1 MPASLL
7 PASLLPASLL
17 PASVVPSTLTAVS
30 ATVSAV
36 RSVAHG
42 LGGAVPGALSV
53 IGALLGPRTR
63 GVWRTPGG
71 VQVGLRRLGRP
82 GTVAAAREL
91 EAALRQVPGVGRAEV
106 NGTLGCVYVGC
117 GPKADLDTVTGLVAA
132 ADDAAGQR
140 AGRAD
145 VRREGAQGGDTGRR
159 AAREEDADRTPA
171 EDDGT
176 SPAPAP
182 TPDPDPTPD
191 DGTPRTGPQG
201 ESGQREAGADRA
213 RSSVGYPGDSRAQA
227 GAAVRLG
234 AGLLAVGVASVGDLL
249 RLRGLHPL
257 VMSVVQFAE
266 STPPLREGVARRI
279 GEPATERCFAVAN
292 LVLTTLTFRPLGTM
306 VNAALAAARYT
317 EVRARREA
325 WAGWARRLA
334 VHEGTYRHDA
344 VPAYERPAPL
354 RPGPGD
360 RYANV
365 AAPVSL
371 AAYGLT
377 SVGTLSHDRGLA
389 LLIAGTPR
397 GPHNARESFASS
409 VGRAL
414 SDRGALVLRP
424 EVLRRLDR
432 IDTVVL
438 DARVLAGGDWTVEGV
453 LRLPPPGQGGLDG
466 FPEDARGQGTSAN
479 GGPEGALG
487 ERGPGD
493 RPEGGGPH
501 GIPEARGTGSVQ
513 DGAGLAAGVP
523 ASRGPEGGAVAGRR
537 EGGEPGAEGRES
549 GPRSGVSGDGGP
561 DDDEIHVRIH
571 ELIEADGPPGGRR
584 RPGVAPAPGRRDGWE
599 LRPYGDT
606 APDGSP
612 NHGVVPEDTDAQARR
627 WAEQGARVV
636 LVLREGTPVA
646 VAAMVPQLHPLAHHL
661 VRAAQECGRVRL
673 VGGPPGLHLRFG
685 LEEAVPTGH
694 RRTAALV
701 RSLQAQGHGVAV
713 VSARTRRALVRA
725 DLGIGSISDP
735 RHVPWD
741 ADVAA
746 PPDVVH
752 LLLTA
757 LPEARRIGRLCARLE
772 AVGAVA
778 GSALALLVPRPRA
791 WARARL
797 VADGVTVAGV
807 AAGFWAGWRLHG
819 RPAPAATER
828 TPWHAMAV
836 RQVMSR
842 LATSSRGL
850 DAAEAARR
858 RQFEGRDRHDGAV
871 TLIGRVAEELANP
884 LTPILAVGGGI
895 SAALGSVL
903 DAVLIGGV
911 LGVDALVGGVQQQ
924 QADNAAERLVEATS
938 VRVRVLR
945 PGRAEPVEAAGE
957 HLVRGDVIELRAGDS
972 VPADC
977 RVVRAQGLEMD
988 ESSLTG
994 ESLPVVKSAA
1004 PTAARAVADR
1014 TSMLY
1019 GGTTV
1024 AAGHALGVVV
1034 ATGTATEA
1042 GGAGEAGPDG
1052 APPESGVERRLKA
1065 LGHWFL
1071 PLSVAAG
1078 VVLFAVDVL
1087 RRRPV
1092 GGALGSAVSLCV
1104 AAVPEGLP
1112 FVATVAE
1119 LAAAR
1124 RLSTRDTLVRSAS
1137 TIEALGRTDV
1147 LCFDKTGTLTEG
1159 RISLQQV
1166 SDGLER
1172 GAPDRLTPA
1181 LRRVVATAALAGPPG
1196 TAADLTHPTDRAI
1209 ATGAE
1214 LLGAAPARAAGLG
1227 TDTWERLAELP
1238 FEPGRGYHA
1247 VLGRSDSET
1256 RIVVKGA
1263 PEVVLARCDR
1273 VRRADAAEPF
1283 DERLRAE
1290 AEAEVDRLARR
1301 GLRVLA
1307 VAERVLPE
1315 GAPQDDTGL
1324 DDGVDGLCLLGLLG
1338 LADPVRATAAESV
1351 DRLSRAGVRIVM
1363 VTGDHPS
1370 TAAAIARELR
1380 PEEEPRLMTGAEL
1393 DALDDAELAR
1403 TLPDIT
1409 VFARTTPA
1417 HKVRIVTALRAAGRI
1432 VAVTGDGANDAPA
1445 IRIADVGIALGS
1457 RATPAARA
1465 AADVVVTD
1473 DRIETIV
1480 DAFVEG
1486 RAMWASVRKALGIL
1500 LGGNLGEIAF
1510 TLATT
1515 LLTGRSALNARQL
1528 LLVNLLTDMLP
1539 AMAIA
1544 ARPPA
1549 AHRDQLLAEGPEAS
1563 LGKALTRHIRLR
1575 ATVTAVAAALAWIA
1589 ARATGTRAHAD
1600 TVSLVALVTSQLFQ
1614 TLQDAGRDPVVAA
1627 AVVGS
1632 LGVLGVVVTVPGL
1645 SHFFGSR
1652 PLGPVGWTIA
1662 LATAAGSVLVPAAAG
1677 GAVDALGKVH
1687 PQYTRVPPA
1696 G

>member
-1 MPASLL
+1 MWTQLSSVLAGSVL
-7 PASLLPASLL
+7 PATLSAVAS
-17 PASVVPSTLTAVS
+17 TA
-30 ATVSAV
+30 SAV
-36 RSVAHG
+36 RTVAG
-42 LGGAVPGALSV
+42 SLSAVPAVLPV
-53 IGALLGPRTR
+53 IGPLVRP
-63 GVWRTPGG
+63 RTPGLWPTSGG
-71 VQVGLRRLGRP
+71 VQIELRRLGRP
-82 GTVAAAREL
+82 GTVAEARAL
-91 EAALRQVPGVGRAEV
+91 EAALRRVPGVSRAEV

-117 GPKADLDTVTGLVAA
+117 GPETDLVSVAGMVAA
-132 ADDAAGQR
+132 ADAGAVEAQAAEH
-140 AGRAD
+140 D
-145 VRREGAQGGDTGRR
+145 E
-159 AAREEDADRTPA
+159 AAPQ
-171 EDDGT
+171 
-176 SPAPAP
+176 
-182 TPDPDPTPD
+182 
-191 DGTPRTGPQG
+191 GTPRVAVKRRG
-201 ESGQREAGADRA
+201 GADRGRPA
-213 RSSVGYPGDSRAQA
+213 VGYPGAQGA
-227 GAAVRLG
+227 QVGAAVRLG
-234 AGLLAVGVASVGDLL
+234 AGVLGVGVAAVGDAL

-257 VMSVVQFAE
+257 VLSVIQFVE
-266 STPPLREGVARRI
+266 STPPLREGLARKI
-279 GEPATERCFAVAN
+279 GETATERG
-292 LVLTTLTFRPLGTM
+292 LTTANMLATAFTFRPLGAT
-306 VNAALAAARYT
+306 VAAVLATARYA
-317 EVRARREA
+317 EVRARRSAWEQ
-325 WAGWARRLA
+325 WAGRLA

-344 VPAYERPAPL
+344 VPAHERPAPL
-354 RPGPGD
+354 PPGPGD

-365 AAPVSL
+365 AAPLSL

-377 SVGTLSHDRGLA
+377 TLGTFSHDRGLA
-389 LLIAGTPR
+389 LLISGTPR
-397 GPHNARESFASS
+397 GPQSGREAFASAM
-409 VGRAL
+409 GRAA

-438 DARVLAGGDWTVEGV
+438 DARVLAGHDWTLDGV
-453 LRLPPPGQGGLDG
+453 LRLPPPG
-466 FPEDARGQGTSAN
+466 A
-479 GGPEGALG
+479 
-487 ERGPGD
+487 GPGVL
-493 RPEGGGPH
+493 PE
-501 GIPEARGTGSVQ
+501 E
-513 DGAGLAAGVP
+513 P
-523 ASRGPEGGAVAGRR
+523 ADGGAD
-537 EGGEPGAEGRES
+537 E
-549 GPRSGVSGDGGP
+549 
-561 DDDEIHVRIH
+561 DEIHVRIH
-571 ELIEADGPPGGRR
+571 ELIEAEGAAGRR
-584 RPGVAPAPGRRDGWE
+584 RRQGTGTAEPQVRDGWE
-599 LRPYGDT
+599 LRPFDGGVLP
-606 APDGSP
+606 PD
-612 NHGVVPEDTDAQARR
+612 AAARAR
-627 WAEQGARVV
+627 QWGERGARVV
-636 LVLREGTPVA
+636 LVLRQGTPVA
-646 VAAMVPQLHPLAHHL
+646 VAALVPQLHPLAHHL
-661 VRAAQECGRVRL
+661 VSAARECGRVRL

-701 RSLQAQGHGVAV
+701 RSLQAEGRGVAV

-725 DLGIGSISDP
+725 DLGLGSISDP

-746 PPDVVH
+746 PPDVIH

-757 LPEARRIGRLCARLE
+757 LPEARRISRLCARLD
-772 AVGAVA
+772 GAGTVA

-791 WARARL
+791 WERARL
-797 VADGVTVAGV
+797 VTDGVTAAGV

-819 RPAPAATER
+819 RPAPAATGH

-836 RQVMSR
+836 RQVMAR
-842 LATSSRGL
+842 LGTSSRGL
-850 DAAEAARR
+850 DETEAARR
-858 RQFEGRDRHDGAV
+858 RQFEGDDHHDGAV

-911 LGVDALVGGVQQQ
+911 LGVDALVGGVQRQ
-924 QADNAAERLVEATS
+924 QADDAAERLVEATS

-945 PGRAEPVEAAGE
+945 PGREEAVETAGE
-957 HLVRGDVIELRAGDS
+957 HLVRGDVVELRAGDS

-977 RVVRAQGLEMD
+977 RVVRAHGLEVD

-994 ESLPVVKSAA
+994 ESLPVTKSAA
-1004 PTAARAVADR
+1004 PTSARTVADR

-1019 GGTTV
+1019 EGTTV
-1024 AAGHALGVVV
+1024 AAGHAIAVVV

-1042 GGAGEAGPDG
+1042 GSASEAGPEG
-1052 APPESGVERRLKA
+1052 GPPESGVERRLKA
-1065 LGHWFL
+1065 LGRWFL
-1071 PLSVAAG
+1071 PLSVGAG
-1078 VVLFAVDVL
+1078 VVLFAVDMV
-1087 RRRPV
+1087 RGRPL
-1092 GGALGSAVSLCV
+1092 GAALGSAVSLCV

-1124 RLSTRDTLVRSAS
+1124 RLSTRDTLVRGAS

-1166 SDGLER
+1166 SDGRER

-1209 ATGAE
+1209 AAGAE

-1238 FEPGRGYHA
+1238 FEPGRGFHA
-1247 VLGRSDSET
+1247 VRGRSDGEA

-1273 VRRADAAEPF
+1273 MRRGENAEPF
-1283 DERLRAE
+1283 DEGLRART
-1290 AEAEVDRLARR
+1290 EAEVDRLARR

-1307 VAERVLPE
+1307 VAERVLPG
-1315 GAPQDDTGL
+1315 GASPEDTEL
-1324 DDGVDGLCLLGLLG
+1324 DDEEVDGLCLLGLLG

-1363 VTGDHPS
+1363 LTGDHPS

-1380 PEEEPRLMTGAEL
+1380 PDEEPRLMTGAEL

-1403 TLPDIT
+1403 TLPEIT

-1417 HKVRIVTALRAAGRI
+1417 HKVRIVAALRSAGRI

-1465 AADVVVTD
+1465 AADMVVTD
-1473 DRIETIV
+1473 DRLETIV

-1515 LLTGRSALNARQL
+1515 LLTGRSALGARQL

-1549 AHRDQLLAEGPEAS
+1549 ADRDQLLAEGPEAS
-1563 LGKALTRHIRLR
+1563 LGRALTRHIRLR
-1575 ATVTAVAAALAWIA
+1575 ATVTTLAAGTAWIA
-1589 ARATGTRAHAD
+1589 ARMTGTRAHAD
-1600 TVSLVALVTSQLFQ
+1600 TVALVALVTSQLFQ
-1614 TLQDAGRDPVVAA
+1614 TLQDAGRDPVVAV

-1632 LGVLGVVVTVPGL
+1632 LAVLGTVVTVPGL

-1662 LATAAGSVLVPAAAG
+1662 LATAAGSVLVPAAAT
-1677 GAVDALGKVH
+1677 GAVDTLGKVH
-1687 PQYTRVPPA
+1687 PQDTRMQPA

>member
-1 MPASLL
+1 MQI
-7 PASLLPASLL
+7 
-17 PASVVPSTLTAVS
+17 AV
-30 ATVSAV
+30 
-36 RSVAHG
+36 
-42 LGGAVPGALSV
+42 
-53 IGALLGPRTR
+53 
-63 GVWRTPGG
+63 
-71 VQVGLRRLGRP
+71 RRLGRP
-82 GTVAAAREL
+82 GTAAAARGL
-91 EAALRQVPGVGRAEV
+91 EATLRRMPGVSRAEV

-117 GPKADLDTVTGLVAA
+117 GPKTDLAAVSDLVAA
-132 ADDAAGQR
+132 ADAAAGEAPR
-140 AGRAD
+140 AGGTDR
-145 VRREGAQGGDTGRR
+145 GRR
-159 AAREEDADRTPA
+159 
-171 EDDGT
+171 
-176 SPAPAP
+176 
-182 TPDPDPTPD
+182 
-191 DGTPRTGPQG
+191 
-201 ESGQREAGADRA
+201 
-213 RSSVGYPGDSRAQA
+213 SVGYPGSAEARV

-234 AGLLAVGVASVGDLL
+234 AGLVAVGVASVGDAL
-249 RLRGLHPL
+249 RLSALHPA
-257 VMSVVQFAE
+257 VMSVIHFVE
-266 STPPLREGVARRI
+266 SAPPLRDGIARRI
-279 GEPATERCFAVAN
+279 GETATENGFTAAN
-292 LVLTTLTFRPLGTM
+292 LLASALAFRPLSAT
-306 VNAALAAARYT
+306 VTTVLAAARYA
-317 EVRARREA
+317 EVQARRGA
-325 WAGWARRLA
+325 WADWARRLGMQ
-334 VHEGTYRHDA
+334 EGTYRHDA
-344 VPAYERPAPL
+344 VPGYERPAPL
-354 RPGPGD
+354 PPGPGD

-365 AAPVSL
+365 AAPVAL

-377 SVGTLSHDRGLA
+377 SVGTFSQDRALS

-397 GPHNARESFASS
+397 GPRFGREAFACA

-438 DARVLAGGDWTVEGV
+438 DARVLVDHDWTIEGV
-453 LRLPPPGQGGLDG
+453 LRLPPPGTPG
-466 FPEDARGQGTSAN
+466 S
-479 GGPEGALG
+479 GPENA
-487 ERGPGD
+487 GPGAIPETGGHEGGAKPG
-493 RPEGGGPH
+493 RSEGGGPD
-501 GIPEARGTGSVQ
+501 T
-513 DGAGLAAGVP
+513 AGPGREP
-523 ASRGPEGGAVAGRR
+523 RGPQ
-537 EGGEPGAEGRES
+537 
-549 GPRSGVSGDGGP
+549 GGP
-561 DDDEIHVRIH
+561 ADDGPDEDELHVRIH
-571 ELIEADGPPGGRR
+571 ELIEPGGPAGR
-584 RPGVAPAPGRRDGWE
+584 RPRHGAGFLAPKRRGGWE
-599 LRPYGDT
+599 LRPFSGTETGSDG
-606 APDGSP
+606 AP
-612 NHGVVPEDTDAQARR
+612 VPAEAAARAR
-627 WAEQGARVV
+627 QWAEEGAQVV
-636 LVLREGTPVA
+636 LVRREGTAVA
-646 VAAMVPQLHPLAHHL
+646 VAALVPQLHPLAHHL
-661 VRAAQECGRVRL
+661 VRAARECGEVRL
-673 VGGPPGLHLRFG
+673 VGGPPGLHRRFG

-701 RSLQAQGHGVAV
+701 RSLQVEGHGVVV

-725 DLGIGSISDP
+725 DLGIGSITLP

-741 ADVAA
+741 ADAAA

-757 LPEARRIGRLCARLE
+757 LPEARRIGRLCVRLE
-772 AVGAVA
+772 GAGAVA

-797 VADGVTVAGV
+797 VADGVSIASV
-807 AAGFWAGWRLHG
+807 AAGLWAGWRLRG
-819 RPAPAATER
+819 RPAPAAAGR

-842 LATSSRGL
+842 AGTSSRGL
-850 DAAEAARR
+850 DETEAARR
-858 RQFEGRDRHDGAV
+858 RQFEGRDRHEGAG
-871 TLIGRVAEELANP
+871 TLIGRVVEELANP
-884 LTPILAVGGGI
+884 LTPVLAIGGGV

-903 DAVLIGGV
+903 DALLIGGV
-911 LGVDALVGGVQQQ
+911 LGVDALVGGVQRQ
-924 QADNAAERLVEATS
+924 QADNAAQRLVEATS
-938 VRVRVLR
+938 VRVRVRR
-945 PGRAEPVEAAGE
+945 PDRAEAVETAGE

-977 RVVRAQGLEMD
+977 RVVRAQGLEVD

-1019 GGTTV
+1019 EGTTV

-1042 GGAGEAGPDG
+1042 GSAADVGAEG

-1065 LGHWFL
+1065 LGRWFL

-1078 VVLFAVDVL
+1078 VALFAIDLL
-1087 RRRPV
+1087 RRRPL
-1092 GGALGSAVSLCV
+1092 GAALGSAVSLCV

-1124 RLSTRDTLVRSAS
+1124 RLSARDTLVRSAS

-1166 SDGLER
+1166 SDGLRR
-1172 GAPDRLTPA
+1172 GGPDRLTPA
-1181 LRRVVATAALAGPPG
+1181 LRRIVATAALAGPPG
-1196 TAADLTHPTDRAI
+1196 AAATLAHPTDRAI
-1209 ATGAE
+1209 AGGAE
-1214 LLGAAPARAAGLG
+1214 SLGAPPARAAGLG
-1227 TDTWERLAELP
+1227 TDVWERLAELP

-1247 VLGRSDSET
+1247 VLGRSGSEA

-1263 PEVVLARCDR
+1263 PEIVLSRCDR
-1273 VRRADAAEPF
+1273 VRRDDTTEPF

-1290 AEAEVDRLARR
+1290 TEAEIDRLARR

-1307 VAERVLPE
+1307 VAERVLPA
-1315 GAPQDDTGL
+1315 GARQDDTAPAGPGDL
-1324 DDGVDGLCLLGLLG
+1324 GDEVVGGLCLLGLLG
-1338 LADPVRATAAESV
+1338 LADPVRPTAAQSV

-1363 VTGDHPS
+1363 LTGDHPS

-1380 PEEEPRLMTGAEL
+1380 PSQEPRLMTGAEL
-1393 DALDDAELAR
+1393 DALDDAALAG

-1409 VFARTTPA
+1409 VFARVTPA
-1417 HKVRIVTALRAAGRI
+1417 HKVRIVTALRSAGRT

-1486 RAMWASVRKALGIL
+1486 RAMWGSVRRALGIL
-1500 LGGNLGEIAF
+1500 LGGNLGEIIF
-1510 TLATT
+1510 TLAST

-1549 AHRDQLLAEGPEAS
+1549 DHPDRLLAEGPEAS

-1575 ATVTAVAAALAWIA
+1575 AAVTTVAATAAWIV
-1589 ARATGTRAHAD
+1589 ARATGTRGRAD
-1600 TVSLVALVTSQLFQ
+1600 TVALVALVTSQLFQ

-1627 AVVGS
+1627 AAVGS
-1632 LGVLGVVVTVPGL
+1632 LVVLGMVVSVPGL

-1652 PLGPVGWTIA
+1652 PLGPAAWTIA
-1662 LATAAGSVLVPAAAG
+1662 LASAAGSLLVPLVARVAA
-1677 GAVDALGKVH
+1677 DALGKVH
-1687 PQYTRVPPA
+1687 PQNTRVQPA

>member
-1 MPASLL
+1 MIRPQLSSVFPRSVLT
-7 PASLLPASLL
+7 
-17 PASVVPSTLTAVS
+17 ASVLSPTRNAVASTA
-30 ATVSAV
+30 SAV
-36 RSVAHG
+36 RSVARG
-42 LGGAVPGALSV
+42 LAAVPAALPV
-53 IGALLGPRTR
+53 IGSALRSRGPGLWPTS
-63 GVWRTPGG
+63 GG
-71 VQVGLRRLGRP
+71 VQIAVRRLGGP
-82 GTVAAAREL
+82 GTAAAAREL
-91 EAALRQVPGVGRAEV
+91 EATLRQVPGVSRAEV

-117 GPKADLDTVTGLVAA
+117 GPETDLAAVADAVAA
-132 ADDAAGQR
+132 ADAA
-140 AGRAD
+140 A
-145 VRREGAQGGDTGRR
+145 
-159 AAREEDADRTPA
+159 EE
-171 EDDGT
+171 
-176 SPAPAP
+176 
-182 TPDPDPTPD
+182 
-191 DGTPRTGPQG
+191 TPRA
-201 ESGQREAGADRA
+201 RGADRM
-213 RSSVGYPGDSRAQA
+213 RPPVGYPGAAETRL

-234 AGLLAVGVASVGDLL
+234 AGLVAVGVASVGDVL
-249 RLRGLHPL
+249 RLPGLHPMVL
-257 VMSVVQFAE
+257 SAIQFAE
-266 STPPLREGVARRI
+266 STPPLRDGIARRI
-279 GEPATERCFAVAN
+279 GETAAERGFAGADLLATA
-292 LVLTTLTFRPLGTM
+292 LTFRPVGAT
-306 VNAALAAARYT
+306 VSTVLAVARYA
-317 EVRARREA
+317 EVQARRGA
-325 WAGWARRLA
+325 WADWARRLG
-334 VHEGTYRHDA
+334 VHERTYRHDA
-344 VPAYERPAPL
+344 VPGYGRPAPL
-354 RPGPGD
+354 PPGPGD
-360 RYANV
+360 RYAKV
-365 AAPVSL
+365 AAPAAL

-377 SVGTLSHDRGLA
+377 SLGTLSQDRALS

-397 GPHNARESFASS
+397 GPRFGREAFACS

-438 DARVLAGGDWTVEGV
+438 DARLLANHDWTVEEV
-453 LRLPPPGQGGLDG
+453 LPLPPS
-466 FPEDARGQGTSAN
+466 GTSGSGAAPGTGEDDGVPGN
-479 GGPEGALG
+479 AAPGGVPGTGGRGGGA
-487 ERGPGD
+487 ERG
-493 RPEGGGPH
+493 RSEGGGPET
-501 GIPEARGTGSVQ
+501 GTPGRGTR
-513 DGAGLAAGVP
+513 DGPGRGYRAGW
-523 ASRGPEGGAVAGRR
+523 S
-537 EGGEPGAEGRES
+537 ES
-549 GPRSGVSGDGGP
+549 GPQDGGP
-561 DDDEIHVRIH
+561 ADDGPDEDEIRVRIH
-571 ELIEADGPPGGRR
+571 ELIEPEGTARR
-584 RPGVAPAPGRRDGWE
+584 RRRHGVGSPAPRRLDGWE
-599 LRPYGDT
+599 LRPFSEGETGSDGTPGGFVPAET
-606 APDGSP
+606 A
-612 NHGVVPEDTDAQARR
+612 ARARR
-627 WAEQGARVV
+627 WAAEGAQVV
-636 LVLREGTPVA
+636 LVLREDTPVA
-646 VAAMVPQLHPLAHHL
+646 VAAVVPQLHPLAHHL
-661 VRAAQECGRVRL
+661 VRAARECGQVRL
-673 VGGPPGLHLRFG
+673 VGGPPGLHRRFG
-685 LEEAVPTGH
+685 LDEAVPTGH

-701 RSLQAQGHGVAV
+701 RSLQAEGHGVVV

-725 DLGIGSISDP
+725 DLGIGSVIVP
-735 RHVPWD
+735 RRVPWD

-746 PPDVVH
+746 PLEVVH

-772 AVGAVA
+772 GAGAVA

-791 WARARL
+791 WERARL
-797 VADGVTVAGV
+797 VSDGVNIAAV
-807 AAGFWAGWRLHG
+807 AAGLWAGWRLHK
-819 RPAPAATER
+819 RPAPAAAER

-842 LATSSRGL
+842 LGTSSRGL
-850 DAAEAARR
+850 DEAEAARR
-858 RQFEGRDRHDGAV
+858 GQFEGRDRHEGAV
-871 TLIGRVAEELANP
+871 SLVGRVVEELANP
-884 LTPILAVGGGI
+884 LTPVLAIGGGV
-895 SAALGSVL
+895 SAALGSVV

-911 LGVDALVGGVQQQ
+911 LGVDALVGGVQRQ
-924 QADNAAERLVEATS
+924 QADTAAQRLVEATS
-938 VRVRVLR
+938 MRVRVRR
-945 PGRAEPVEAAGE
+945 PDRAEAVETTGE

-977 RVVRAQGLEMD
+977 RVVRAQGLEVD

-1019 GGTTV
+1019 EGTTV
-1024 AAGHALGVVV
+1024 AAGHALAVVV

-1042 GGAGEAGPDG
+1042 GSAAEAGPEG

-1065 LGHWFL
+1065 LGRWFL
-1071 PLSVAAG
+1071 PMSVAAG
-1078 VVLFAVDVL
+1078 VVLFAVDLL
-1087 RRRPV
+1087 RRRPP
-1092 GGALGSAVSLCV
+1092 GAALGAAVSLCV

-1159 RISLQQV
+1159 RITLQQV
-1166 SDGLER
+1166 SDGLQR
-1172 GAPDRLTPA
+1172 GAPDRLSPT
-1181 LRRVVATAALAGPPG
+1181 LRRIVGTAALAGPPG
-1196 TAADLTHPTDRAI
+1196 AAAGLAHPTDRAI

-1214 LLGAAPARAAGLG
+1214 LLDAAPARAAGLG

-1247 VLGRSDSET
+1247 VLGQSDSEA

-1273 VRRADAAEPF
+1273 VRRGDTVEPF

-1290 AEAEVDRLARR
+1290 SEAEIDRLARR

-1307 VAERVLPE
+1307 VAERVRPA
-1315 GAPQDDTGL
+1315 GAPRDDSASAGL
-1324 DDGVDGLCLLGLLG
+1324 EDLGDEAVDGLCLLGLLG
-1338 LADPVRATAAESV
+1338 LADPVRSTAAESV
-1351 DRLSRAGVRIVM
+1351 ERLSRAGVRIM
-1363 VTGDHPS
+1363 MLTGDHPS

-1380 PEEEPRLMTGAEL
+1380 PGEEPRLMTGTEL
-1393 DALDDAELAR
+1393 DTLDDAALAGR
-1403 TLPDIT
+1403 LPEVT
-1409 VFARTTPA
+1409 VFARVTPA
-1417 HKVRIVTALRAAGRI
+1417 HKVRIVTALRSVGRV

-1465 AADVVVTD
+1465 AADMVVTD

-1500 LGGNLGEIAF
+1500 LGGNVGEIVF

-1515 LLTGRSALNARQL
+1515 LFTGRSALNARQL

-1549 AHRDQLLAEGPEAS
+1549 GHADRLLAEGPEAS

-1575 ATVTAVAAALAWIA
+1575 ATVTTVAATVAWIV
-1589 ARATGTRAHAD
+1589 ARATGTRGRAD
-1600 TVSLVALVTSQLFQ
+1600 TVALVALVTSQLFQ
-1614 TLQDAGRDPVVAA
+1614 TLQDAGRDPVVAV

-1632 LGVLGVVVTVPGL
+1632 LVVLGGVVSVPGL

-1652 PLGPVGWTIA
+1652 PLGPAAWTIA
-1662 LATAAGSVLVPAAAG
+1662 LASAAGSLLVPLAAR
-1677 GAVDALGKVH
+1677 GATDALGKVH
-1687 PQYTRVPPA
+1687 LQNTRVQPV

>member
-1 MPASLL
+1 MLL
-7 PASLLPASLL
+7 PVLAKSVLLPSAMY
-17 PASVVPSTLTAVS
+17 ST
-30 ATVSAV
+30 V
-36 RSVAHG
+36 RS
-42 LGGAVPGALSV
+42 GAERLATLPT
-53 IGALLGPRTR
+53 ALLRSSASAPRL
-63 GVWRTPGG
+63 WRTPGG
-71 VQVGLRRLGRP
+71 VQIEVRRLGRH
-82 GTVAAAREL
+82 GTAGAAREV
-91 EAALRQVPGVGRAEV
+91 EAALRRVPGVSRAEV

-117 GPKADLDTVTGLVAA
+117 GAETDLERVTGLVAT
-132 ADDAAGQR
+132 ADA
-140 AGRAD
+140 
-145 VRREGAQGGDTGRR
+145 
-159 AAREEDADRTPA
+159 AAREAKGEDARQ
-171 EDDGT
+171 
-176 SPAPAP
+176 
-182 TPDPDPTPD
+182 
-191 DGTPRTGPQG
+191 TG
-201 ESGQREAGADRA
+201 EAGQE
-213 RSSVGYPGDSRAQA
+213 RSQIGFPGDPGAA
-227 GAAVRLG
+227 VGAAVRLG
-234 AGLLAVGVASVGDLL
+234 ASLVAVGVATVGNRL
-249 RLRGLHPL
+249 RLRGLPPV
-257 VMSVVQFAE
+257 VMSAVQLVE
-266 STPPLREGVARRI
+266 SAPPLRDGLARRI
-279 GEPATERCFAVAN
+279 GEKATERGFAITN
-292 LVLTTLTFRPLGTM
+292 LLLTTLTFRPLGAT
-306 VNAALAAARYT
+306 VAATLAAARYV
-317 EVRARREA
+317 EVQARRRA
-325 WAGWARRLA
+325 WQDWAGRLA

-344 VPAYERPAPL
+344 VPGYERPAPL
-354 RPGPGD
+354 PPGPGD

-371 AAYGLT
+371 AAYALGAIGPLT
-377 SVGTLSHDRGLA
+377 HDRSLA

-397 GPHNARESFASS
+397 GPRFGREAFASS
-409 VGRAL
+409 VARAV
-414 SDRGALVLRP
+414 SDRGALALRP
-424 EVLRRLDR
+424 EAVRRLDR

-438 DARVLAGGDWTVEGV
+438 DARVLATGGWTIEGV
-453 LRLPPPGQGGLDG
+453 TPLNGRPRD
-466 FPEDARGQGTSAN
+466 
-479 GGPEGALG
+479 GGP
-487 ERGPGD
+487 
-493 RPEGGGPH
+493 
-501 GIPEARGTGSVQ
+501 Q
-513 DGAGLAAGVP
+513 DV
-523 ASRGPEGGAVAGRR
+523 
-537 EGGEPGAEGRES
+537 
-549 GPRSGVSGDGGP
+549 P
-561 DDDEIHVRIH
+561 DDDELHARIH
-571 ELIEADGPPGGRR
+571 ELMEPDGPPR
-584 RPGVAPAPGRRDGWE
+584 RPRHGAGPLPPQRQGDWELQPFTGADAAPAAD
-599 LRPYGDT
+599 
-606 APDGSP
+606 
-612 NHGVVPEDTDAQARR
+612 VPAEPAALARQ
-627 WAEQGARVV
+627 WAEEGARVV
-636 LVLREGTPVA
+636 LVLRAGRPVA
-646 VAAMVPQLHPLAHHL
+646 VAALAPQLHPLAHHL
-661 VRAAQECGRVRL
+661 VRAARECGQVRL
-673 VGGPPGLHLRFG
+673 VGGPPGLHRRFG
-685 LEEAVPTGH
+685 LREAARTGH

-701 RSLQAQGHGVAV
+701 RSLQSQGHGVAV

-725 DLGIGSISDP
+725 DLGIGVITGL

-757 LPEARRIGRLCARLE
+757 MPEARRISRLCTRLE
-772 AVGAVA
+772 GAGAVA
-778 GSALALLVPRPRA
+778 GSGLALLVPRPRA
-791 WARARL
+791 WVRARL
-797 VADGVTVAGV
+797 VTDAVTIAGI

-819 RPAPAATER
+819 RPTPAAAER

-836 RQVMSR
+836 RQVMTR
-842 LATSSRGL
+842 LGTSSRGL
-850 DAAEAARR
+850 DEAEAARR
-858 RQFEGRDRHDGAV
+858 RQFAGRDRHEGAV
-871 TLIGRVAEELANP
+871 TLVGRVAEELANP
-884 LTPILAVGGGI
+884 LTPILAIGGGI

-911 LGVDALVGGVQQQ
+911 LGVDALVGGVQRQ
-924 QADNAAERLVEATS
+924 QADQAAERLVEATS
-938 VRVRVLR
+938 ARVRVRR
-945 PGRAEPVEAAGE
+945 PGRTEAVEAAGE
-957 HLVRGDVIELRAGDS
+957 HLVRGDVIELRAGDA

-977 RVVRAQGLEMD
+977 RVVRAQGLEVD

-1004 PTAARAVADR
+1004 PTAARTVADR

-1019 GGTTV
+1019 QGTTV
-1024 AAGHALGVVV
+1024 AAGEALAVVV

-1042 GGAGEAGPDG
+1042 GSAAEAGPEG
-1052 APPESGVERRLKA
+1052 GPPESGVERRLKA
-1065 LGHWFL
+1065 LGRWFL

-1078 VVLFAVDVL
+1078 VLLFAIDLL
-1087 RRRPV
+1087 RRRPL
-1092 GGALGSAVSLCV
+1092 GAALGSAVSLCV

-1166 SDGLER
+1166 SDAREER
-1172 GAPDRLTPA
+1172 PPDRLTPP
-1181 LRRVVATAALAGPPG
+1181 LRRIVATAALAGPPG
-1196 TAADLTHPTDRAI
+1196 RAATLAHPTDRAI
-1209 ATGAE
+1209 AAGAE
-1214 LLGAAPARAAGLG
+1214 LLGAPPARAAGLG
-1227 TDTWERLAELP
+1227 ADSWEGLAELP

-1263 PEVVLARCDR
+1263 PEVVLARC
-1273 VRRADAAEPF
+1273 VSIRRDDAPEPF
-1283 DERLRAE
+1283 DERVREEIE
-1290 AEAEVDRLARR
+1290 AEIDRLARR

-1307 VAERVLPE
+1307 VAERVLPT
-1315 GAPQDDTGL
+1315 GAPESPESPESL
-1324 DDGVDGLCLLGLLG
+1324 DDEDVGELSLLGLLG
-1338 LADPVRATAAESV
+1338 LADPVRSTAAESV
-1351 DRLSRAGVRIVM
+1351 DRLTRAGVRIVM
-1363 VTGDHPS
+1363 LTGDHPS

-1393 DALDDAELAR
+1393 DSLDDAALAR
-1403 TLPDIT
+1403 TLPEIT
-1409 VFARTTPA
+1409 VYARVTPA

-1500 LGGNLGEIAF
+1500 LGGNLGEIVF

-1549 AHRDQLLAEGPEAS
+1549 GQTGRLLAEGPEVS
-1563 LGKALTRHIRLR
+1563 LGKALIRHIRLR
-1575 ATVTAVAAALAWIA
+1575 AAVTTAAATVAWIT

-1600 TVSLVALVTSQLFQ
+1600 SVALVALVGSQLLQ

-1632 LGVLGVVVTVPGL
+1632 LVVLGVVVSVPGL

-1662 LATAAGSVLVPAAAG
+1662 VASAVGSVLVPAVAQGTA
-1677 GAVDALGKVH
+1677 GAVARMG
-1687 PQYTRVPPA
+1687 R
-1696 G
+1696 

>member
-1 MPASLL
+1 
-7 PASLLPASLL
+7 
-17 PASVVPSTLTAVS
+17 
-30 ATVSAV
+30 V
-36 RSVAHG
+36 REGFA
-42 LGGAVPGALSV
+42 
-53 IGALLGPRTR
+53 
-63 GVWRTPGG
+63 
-71 VQVGLRRLGRP
+71 RRLGE
-82 GTVAAAREL
+82 T
-91 EAALRQVPGVGRAEV
+91 
-106 NGTLGCVYVGC
+106 
-117 GPKADLDTVTGLVAA
+117 
-132 ADDAAGQR
+132 
-140 AGRAD
+140 
-145 VRREGAQGGDTGRR
+145 
-159 AAREEDADRTPA
+159 
-171 EDDGT
+171 
-176 SPAPAP
+176 
-182 TPDPDPTPD
+182 
-191 DGTPRTGPQG
+191 
-201 ESGQREAGADRA
+201 
-213 RSSVGYPGDSRAQA
+213 
-227 GAAVRLG
+227 
-234 AGLLAVGVASVGDLL
+234 
-249 RLRGLHPL
+249 
-257 VMSVVQFAE
+257 
-266 STPPLREGVARRI
+266 
-279 GEPATERCFAVAN
+279 ATERAFGVAN
-292 LVLTTLTFRPLGTM
+292 LLATTLTFRPLGAT
-306 VNAALAAARYT
+306 VSAVLAAARYG
-317 EVRARREA
+317 EVRARRTA
-325 WAGWARRLA
+325 WAKWAGRLA

-344 VPAYERPAPL
+344 VPAHERPAPL
-354 RPGPGD
+354 PPGPGD

-377 SVGTLSHDRGLA
+377 TLGTLSHDRGLA

-397 GPHNARESFASS
+397 GPLSGREAFAST

-438 DARVLAGGDWTVEGV
+438 DARVLAGRDWTVEGV
-453 LRLPPPGQGGLDG
+453 LRLPPPGATDRQLPDG
-466 FPEDARGQGTSAN
+466 P
-479 GGPEGALG
+479 GPEGTP
-487 ERGPGD
+487 RGDEPETRADGD
-493 RPEGGGPH
+493 RSQ
-501 GIPEARGTGSVQ
+501 GIPE
-513 DGAGLAAGVP
+513 
-523 ASRGPEGGAVAGRR
+523 SRKPEDTAEPSGP
-537 EGGEPGAEGRES
+537 EPGAPEAPGW
-549 GPRSGVSGDGGP
+549 VDDGP
-561 DDDEIHVRIH
+561 DDGPDEDEIHVRIH
-571 ELIEADGPPGGRR
+571 ELIETDGPAAR
-584 RPGVAPAPGRRDGWE
+584 RPRQGADSLGPSRRDGWE
-599 LRPYGDT
+599 LRPFDDT
-606 APDGSP
+606 ASDGASGLGVPPPD
-612 NHGVVPEDTDAQARR
+612 TAAQARR
-627 WAEQGARVV
+627 WSEQGARVV
-636 LVLREGTPVA
+636 VVVRQGTPVA
-646 VAAMVPQLHPLAHHL
+646 VAALVPQLHPLAHHL
-661 VRAAQECGRVRL
+661 VRAAKECGRVRL

-701 RSLQAQGHGVAV
+701 RSLQAEGHGVAV

-757 LPEARRIGRLCARLE
+757 LPEARRISRLCARIE
-772 AVGAVA
+772 GAGAVA
-778 GSALALLVPRPRA
+778 GAALALLVPRPRA

-797 VADGVTVAGV
+797 VADAVTVSGV

-819 RPAPAATER
+819 RQAPAATGH

-842 LATSSRGL
+842 LGTSSRGL
-850 DAAEAARR
+850 DEAEAARR
-858 RQFEGRDRHDGAV
+858 RQFEGGDRHDGAV
-871 TLIGRVAEELANP
+871 TLIGRFAEELANP

-911 LGVDALVGGVQQQ
+911 LGVDALVGGVQRQ
-924 QADNAAERLVEATS
+924 QADSAAERLVEATS
-938 VRVRVLR
+938 VRVRVFR
-945 PGRAEPVEAAGE
+945 PGREESVETAGE
-957 HLVRGDVIELRAGDS
+957 HLVRGDIVELRAGDS

-977 RVVRAQGLEMD
+977 RVVRAQGLEVD

-994 ESLPVVKSAA
+994 ESLPVTKTAA
-1004 PTAARAVADR
+1004 PTSARAVADR

-1019 GGTTV
+1019 EGTTV
-1024 AAGHALGVVV
+1024 AAGHALAVVV

-1042 GGAGEAGPDG
+1042 GSAAEAGPEG
-1052 APPESGVERRLKA
+1052 GPPESGVERRLKA
-1065 LGHWFL
+1065 LGRWFL
-1071 PLSVAAG
+1071 PLSVGAG
-1078 VVLFAVDVL
+1078 VVLFAVDTL
-1087 RRRPV
+1087 RRRPL
-1092 GGALGSAVSLCV
+1092 GAALGSAVSLCV

-1166 SDGLER
+1166 SDGRER

-1181 LRRVVATAALAGPPG
+1181 LRRIVATAALAGPPG
-1196 TAADLTHPTDRAI
+1196 SAADLTHPTDRAI
-1209 ATGAE
+1209 AAGAE

-1238 FEPGRGYHA
+1238 FEPGRGFHA
-1247 VLGRSDSET
+1247 VRGRSDGEA

-1263 PEVVLARCDR
+1263 PEVVLTRCDR
-1273 VRRADAAEPF
+1273 VRRGDATEPF
-1283 DERLRAE
+1283 DDGVREE
-1290 AEAEVDRLARR
+1290 TEAEVDRLARR

-1315 GAPQDDTGL
+1315 GASPEDTEL
-1324 DDGVDGLCLLGLLG
+1324 ADEGVDGLCLLGLLG

-1380 PEEEPRLMTGAEL
+1380 PDEEPRLMTGAEL
-1393 DALDDAELAR
+1393 DALDDAALVRA
-1403 TLPDIT
+1403 LPEIT

-1417 HKVRIVTALRAAGRI
+1417 HKVRIVTALRSAGRI

-1465 AADVVVTD
+1465 AADMVVTD

-1528 LLVNLLTDMLP
+1528 LLVNVLTDMLP

-1563 LGKALTRHIRLR
+1563 RGQALTRHIRRR
-1575 ATVTAVAAALAWIA
+1575 ATVTTIAAGSAWIA

-1600 TVSLVALVTSQLFQ
+1600 TVALVALVTSQLFQ

-1632 LGVLGVVVTVPGL
+1632 LVVLGVVVTVPGL

-1652 PLGPVGWTIA
+1652 PLGPMGWTIA
-1662 LATAAGSVLVPAAAG
+1662 LATAAGSVLVPVAVR
-1677 GAVDALGKVH
+1677 GAIDALGNVH
-1687 PQYTRVPPA
+1687 LEDTRVQSA

>member
-1 MPASLL
+1 M
-7 PASLLPASLL
+7 
-17 PASVVPSTLTAVS
+17 T

-36 RSVAHG
+36 RSLAQG
-42 LGGAVPGALSV
+42 LAAVPAALAST
-53 IGALLGPRTR
+53 GPVPQPRVP
-63 GVWRTPGG
+63 GFWRTPGG
-71 VQVGLRRLGRP
+71 VQIAVRRLGRP
-82 GTVAAAREL
+82 GTAAAARGL
-91 EAALRQVPGVGRAEV
+91 EATLRQVPGVSRAEV

-117 GPKADLDTVTGLVAA
+117 GPKTDLAAVADVVAA
-132 ADDAAGQR
+132 ADAAAGEVPR
-140 AGRAD
+140 AGATE
-145 VRREGAQGGDTGRR
+145 RR
-159 AAREEDADRTPA
+159 P
-171 EDDGT
+171 
-176 SPAPAP
+176 
-182 TPDPDPTPD
+182 
-191 DGTPRTGPQG
+191 
-201 ESGQREAGADRA
+201 
-213 RSSVGYPGDSRAQA
+213 VGYPGAARARV

-234 AGLLAVGVASVGDLL
+234 AGLVAVGVASVGDAL
-249 RLRGLHPL
+249 RLPGLHPA
-257 VMSVVQFAE
+257 VMSVIQFAE
-266 STPPLREGVARRI
+266 SAPPLRDGIARRI
-279 GEPATERCFAVAN
+279 GESATERGFAGAN
-292 LVLTTLTFRPLGTM
+292 LLAGTLSFRPLGVT
-306 VNAALAAARYT
+306 VTTVLAAARYA
-317 EVRARREA
+317 EVQARRGA
-325 WAGWARRLA
+325 WADWAHRLGG
-334 VHEGTYRHDA
+334 HEGTYRHDA
-344 VPAYERPAPL
+344 VPGHERPAPL
-354 RPGPGD
+354 PPGPGE

-365 AAPVSL
+365 AAPVAL

-377 SVGTLSHDRGLA
+377 SVGTFGQDRALS

-397 GPHNARESFASS
+397 GPRFGREAFACAA
-409 VGRAL
+409 GRAL
-414 SDRGALVLRP
+414 SERGALVLRP

-438 DARVLAGGDWTVEGV
+438 DARLLAGRDWTIEGV
-453 LRLPPPGQGGLDG
+453 LRLPPPGG
-466 FPEDARGQGTSAN
+466 
-479 GGPEGALG
+479 
-487 ERGPGD
+487 
-493 RPEGGGPH
+493 RPEGGGP
-501 GIPEARGTGSVQ
+501 A
-513 DGAGLAAGVP
+513 D
-523 ASRGPEGGAVAGRR
+523 
-537 EGGEPGAEGRES
+537 
-549 GPRSGVSGDGGP
+549 DGP

-571 ELIEADGPPGGRR
+571 ELIEPDGPAGRR
-584 RPGVAPAPGRRDGWE
+584 RRHGAGPLAPKRRDGWE
-599 LRPYGDT
+599 LRPFPGPETGSDDT
-606 APDGSP
+606 LG
-612 NHGVVPEDTDAQARR
+612 GLVPAKTAARAR
-627 WAEQGARVV
+627 QWAEEGAQVV
-636 LVLREGTPVA
+636 LVLRAGTPVA
-646 VAAMVPQLHPLAHHL
+646 AAALVPQLHPLAHHL
-661 VRAAQECGRVRL
+661 VRAARACGEVRL

-701 RSLQAQGHGVAV
+701 RSLQAEGHGVAV
-713 VSARTRRALVRA
+713 VSARTRRALARA
-725 DLGIGSISDP
+725 DLGIGSVGDVGVP

-757 LPEARRIGRLCARLE
+757 LPEARRIGRLCVRLE
-772 AVGAVA
+772 GAGAAA
-778 GSALALLVPRPRA
+778 GSALALLVPRPQA

-797 VADGVTVAGV
+797 VADGVSIASV
-807 AAGFWAGWRLHG
+807 AAGFWAGWRLRG
-819 RPAPAATER
+819 RPAPAAAER

-842 LATSSRGL
+842 VGTSSRGL
-850 DAAEAARR
+850 DEAEAARR
-858 RQFEGRDRHDGAV
+858 GQFEGRDRHEGAG
-871 TLIGRVAEELANP
+871 TLVGRVVEELANP
-884 LTPILAVGGGI
+884 LTPVLAIGGGV

-911 LGVDALVGGVQQQ
+911 LGVDALVGGVQRQ

-938 VRVRVLR
+938 VRVRVRR
-945 PGRAEPVEAAGE
+945 PGQAEPVETAGE
-957 HLVRGDVIELRAGDS
+957 HLVRGDLIELRAGDS

-977 RVVRAQGLEMD
+977 RVVRAQGLEVD

-1019 GGTTV
+1019 EGTTV
-1024 AAGHALGVVV
+1024 AAGQALGVVV

-1042 GGAGEAGPDG
+1042 GSAAEVGPEG
-1052 APPESGVERRLKA
+1052 GPPESGVERRLKA
-1065 LGHWFL
+1065 LGRWFL

-1078 VVLFAVDVL
+1078 VVLFAIDLL
-1087 RRRPV
+1087 RRRPL
-1092 GGALGSAVSLCV
+1092 GAALGAAVSLCV

-1124 RLSTRDTLVRSAS
+1124 RLSARDTLVRSAS

-1166 SDGLER
+1166 SDGLRRE
-1172 GAPDRLTPA
+1172 GLGRLTPA
-1181 LRRVVATAALAGPPG
+1181 LRRIVAAAALAGPPG
-1196 TAADLTHPTDRAI
+1196 AAATLAHPTDRAI
-1209 ATGAE
+1209 AGGAE
-1214 LLGAAPARAAGLG
+1214 SLGAAPARAAGLG
-1227 TDTWERLAELP
+1227 TDVWERLAELP

-1247 VLGRSDSET
+1247 VLGRSDSEA

-1273 VRRADAAEPF
+1273 IRRDDATEPF

-1290 AEAEVDRLARR
+1290 TEAEIDRLARR

-1307 VAERVLPE
+1307 VAERVLPA
-1315 GAPQDDTGL
+1315 GAPRDDTAPAGPGDL
-1324 DDGVDGLCLLGLLG
+1324 GDEVVDGLCLLGLLG
-1338 LADPVRATAAESV
+1338 LADPVRPTAAQSV
-1351 DRLSRAGVRIVM
+1351 GRLSRAGVRIVM
-1363 VTGDHPS
+1363 LTGDHPS

-1393 DALDDAELAR
+1393 DALDDAALAG

-1409 VFARTTPA
+1409 VFARVTPA
-1417 HKVRIVTALRAAGRI
+1417 HKVRIVTALRSAGRT

-1465 AADVVVTD
+1465 AADMVVTD

-1486 RAMWASVRKALGIL
+1486 RAMWGSVRRALGIL

-1515 LLTGRSALNARQL
+1515 LFTGRSALNARQL

-1549 AHRDQLLAEGPEAS
+1549 DHPDRLLAEGPEAS
-1563 LGKALTRHIRLR
+1563 LGKALIRHIRLR
-1575 ATVTAVAAALAWIA
+1575 AAVTTAAAAAAWIV
-1589 ARATGTRAHAD
+1589 ARATGTRGRAD
-1600 TVSLVALVTSQLFQ
+1600 TVALVALVTSQLFQ

-1627 AVVGS
+1627 AAVGS
-1632 LGVLGVVVTVPGL
+1632 LVVLGVVVSVPGL

-1652 PLGPVGWTIA
+1652 PLGPAAWTIA
-1662 LATAAGSVLVPAAAG
+1662 LASAAGSVLVPLAVRGAAG
-1677 GAVDALGKVH
+1677 TLKKVH
-1687 PQYTRVPPA
+1687 LQHTRVRSA

>member
-1 MPASLL
+1 MIWTQLSSVL
-7 PASLLPASLL
+7 PG
-17 PASVVPSTLTAVS
+17 SVLPSTLNAVVSTA
-30 ATVSAV
+30 SAV
-36 RSVAHG
+36 RTAARHLS
-42 LGGAVPGALSV
+42 AVPAVLPV
-53 IGALLGPRTR
+53 IGPLVRP
-63 GVWRTPGG
+63 RTPGLWPTSGG
-71 VQVGLRRLGRP
+71 VQIELRRLGRP
-82 GTVAAAREL
+82 GTVSATRGL
-91 EAALRQVPGVGRAEV
+91 EAALRRLPGVSRAEV

-117 GPKADLDTVTGLVAA
+117 GPETDLESVAGMVAA
-132 ADDAAGQR
+132 ADAADEEGV
-140 AGRAD
+140 AG
-145 VRREGAQGGDTGRR
+145 REGAPREGGVDRGR
-159 AAREEDADRTPA
+159 
-171 EDDGT
+171 
-176 SPAPAP
+176 P
-182 TPDPDPTPD
+182 T
-191 DGTPRTGPQG
+191 
-201 ESGQREAGADRA
+201 
-213 RSSVGYPGDSRAQA
+213 VGYPGASGAQV

-234 AGLLAVGVASVGDLL
+234 AGVLAVGVAAVGDAL
-249 RLRGLHPL
+249 RLRELHPL
-257 VMSVVQFAE
+257 VLSAIQFAE
-266 STPPLREGVARRI
+266 STPPVREGLARRI
-279 GEPATERCFAVAN
+279 GETATERGFTVAN
-292 LVLTTLTFRPLGTM
+292 LLATTFSFRPLGAT
-306 VNAALAAARYT
+306 VTAVLAAARYT
-317 EVRARREA
+317 EVRARRTA
-325 WAGWARRLA
+325 WEKWADRLA

-344 VPAYERPAPL
+344 VPAHERPAQLP
-354 RPGPGD
+354 PAPGD

-371 AAYGLT
+371 AAYALT
-377 SVGTLSHDRGLA
+377 TLGTFSHDRGLA
-389 LLIAGTPR
+389 LLISGTPR
-397 GPHNARESFASS
+397 GPQSGREAFASS
-409 VGRAL
+409 VGRAV

-438 DARVLAGGDWTVEGV
+438 DARVLAGRDWTLEGV
-453 LRLPPPGQGGLDG
+453 LRLPSPGAIPESRKPEDVAGHSGGAADGGPGQGPD
-466 FPEDARGQGTSAN
+466 
-479 GGPEGALG
+479 
-487 ERGPGD
+487 
-493 RPEGGGPH
+493 
-501 GIPEARGTGSVQ
+501 V
-513 DGAGLAAGVP
+513 
-523 ASRGPEGGAVAGRR
+523 
-537 EGGEPGAEGRES
+537 
-549 GPRSGVSGDGGP
+549 GP

-571 ELIEADGPPGGRR
+571 ELIEAEGAAVR
-584 RPGVAPAPGRRDGWE
+584 RPRRGVGASEPRSRDGWE
-599 LRPYGDT
+599 LRPFDDSASDGVPLP
-606 APDGSP
+606 PDMA
-612 NHGVVPEDTDAQARR
+612 AQARQWGER
-627 WAEQGARVV
+627 GARVV
-636 LVLREGTPVA
+636 LVLRQGTPVA
-646 VAAMVPQLHPLAHHL
+646 VAALVPQLHPLAHHL

-701 RSLQAQGHGVAV
+701 RTLQAEGHGVAV

-725 DLGIGSISDP
+725 DLGLGSISDP

-757 LPEARRIGRLCARLE
+757 LPEARRISRLCARLE
-772 AVGAVA
+772 GAGAVA

-791 WARARL
+791 WERARL

-807 AAGFWAGWRLHG
+807 SAGFWAGWRLHG
-819 RPAPAATER
+819 RPAPAATAH

-836 RQVMSR
+836 RQVMAR
-842 LATSSRGL
+842 LGTSSRGL
-850 DAAEAARR
+850 DEAEAARR
-858 RQFEGRDRHDGAV
+858 RQFEEGDHHDGAV

-911 LGVDALVGGVQQQ
+911 LGVDALVGGVQRQ
-924 QADNAAERLVEATS
+924 QADDAAERLVEATS
-938 VRVRVLR
+938 VRVRVFR
-945 PGRAEPVEAAGE
+945 PGRAEPMETAGE

-977 RVVRAQGLEMD
+977 RVVRAQGLEVD

-994 ESLPVVKSAA
+994 ESLPVTKTAA
-1004 PTAARAVADR
+1004 PTSARAVADR
-1014 TSMLY
+1014 SSMLY
-1019 GGTTV
+1019 EGTTV

-1042 GGAGEAGPDG
+1042 GSAGGTGAEDG
-1052 APPESGVERRLKA
+1052 PPESGVERRLKA
-1065 LGHWFL
+1065 LGRWFL
-1071 PLSVAAG
+1071 PLSVGAG
-1078 VVLFAVDVL
+1078 VVLFAVDML
-1087 RRRPV
+1087 RRRPL
-1092 GGALGSAVSLCV
+1092 GAALGSAVSLCV

-1166 SDGLER
+1166 SDGVER

-1181 LRRVVATAALAGPPG
+1181 LRRIVATAALAGPPG
-1196 TAADLTHPTDRAI
+1196 AAAGLAHPTDRAI
-1209 ATGAE
+1209 AAGAE

-1227 TDTWERLAELP
+1227 TDTWERIAELP
-1238 FEPGRGYHA
+1238 FEPGRGFHA
-1247 VLGRSDSET
+1247 VRGRSDGEA

-1273 VRRADAAEPF
+1273 VRRGDATELF
-1283 DERLRAE
+1283 DEGLRADTE
-1290 AEAEVDRLARR
+1290 TEVDRLARR

-1315 GAPQDDTGL
+1315 GAPQDGTEL
-1324 DDGVDGLCLLGLLG
+1324 DDESVDGLCLLGLLG

-1393 DALDDAELAR
+1393 DALDDAALAR

-1417 HKVRIVTALRAAGRI
+1417 HKVRIVSALRAAGRI

-1465 AADVVVTD
+1465 AADMVVTD

-1563 LGKALTRHIRLR
+1563 LGQALTRHIRLR
-1575 ATVTAVAAALAWIA
+1575 ATVTTVAAGTAWIA
-1589 ARATGTRAHAD
+1589 ARATGTRGHAD
-1600 TVSLVALVTSQLFQ
+1600 TVALVALVTSQLFQ

-1662 LATAAGSVLVPAAAG
+1662 LATAAGSVLVPAVAR
-1677 GAVDALGKVH
+1677 GAVDTLGKVH
-1687 PQYTRVPPA
+1687 LEDTRVQSA

>member
-1 MPASLL
+1 M
-7 PASLLPASLL
+7 
-17 PASVVPSTLTAVS
+17 S
-30 ATVSAV
+30 ATASAV

-42 LGGAVPGALSV
+42 MAAVPGALSA
-53 IGALLGPRTR
+53 IGAMLGPCSR
-63 GVWRTPGG
+63 GIWRTPGG
-71 VQVGLRRLGRP
+71 VQIELRRLGQP

-91 EAALRQVPGVGRAEV
+91 EATLRRVPGVSRAEV

-117 GPKADLDTVTGLVAA
+117 GPETDLETVTGIVAA
-132 ADDAAGQR
+132 ADTAAGQG
-140 AGRAD
+140 AGPA
-145 VRREGAQGGDTGRR
+145 GTHH
-159 AAREEDADRTPA
+159 TPA

-176 SPAPAP
+176 YPEQAHAPAP
-182 TPDPDPTPD
+182 D
-191 DGTPRTGPQG
+191 DVTPRTGQPQG
-201 ESGQREAGADRA
+201 ESGQREAGADRG
-213 RSSVGYPGDSRAQA
+213 RPRVGYPGDSRAQV

-234 AGLLAVGVASVGDLL
+234 AGLLAVGVASVGDAL

-306 VNAALAAARYT
+306 VNAALAAARYA

-325 WAGWARRLA
+325 WAGWAHRLA
-334 VHEGTYRHDA
+334 VHEGTFRHNA
-344 VPAYERPAPL
+344 VPSYERPAPL
-354 RPGPGD
+354 PPGPGD

-397 GPHNARESFASS
+397 GPHSARESFASS

-424 EVLRRLDR
+424 EVLRRLER

-453 LRLPPPGQGGLDG
+453 LRLPAPGTAGREA
-466 FPEDARGQGTSAN
+466 PED
-479 GGPEGALG
+479 
-487 ERGPGD
+487 RGPAD
-493 RPEGGGPH
+493 RPGNGEAQ
-501 GIPEARGTGSVQ
+501 GIPEAR
-513 DGAGLAAGVP
+513 
-523 ASRGPEGGAVAGRR
+523 E
-537 EGGEPGAEGRES
+537 GEPGAGARQRES
-549 GPRSGVSGDGGP
+549 RGGGPDGDGGSAPEIRWSAPGPRSGDSANGGRDDGLYDGP

-571 ELIEADGPPGGRR
+571 ELIEADGPSDGRP
-584 RPGVAPAPGRRDGWE
+584 RPGAGPMAPTRRDGWE

-606 APDGSP
+606 APDGPAS
-612 NHGVVPEDTDAQARR
+612 HGGVPEDTDARARR
-627 WAEQGARVV
+627 WAEEGARVV

-646 VAAMVPQLHPLAHHL
+646 VAALVPQLHPLAHHL
-661 VRAAQECGRVRL
+661 VRAARECGRVRL

-701 RSLQAQGHGVAV
+701 RSLQAEGHGVAV

-757 LPEARRIGRLCARLE
+757 LPEARRIARLCARME
-772 AVGAVA
+772 GAGAAA

-791 WARARL
+791 WARAKL

-850 DAAEAARR
+850 DEAEATRR

-884 LTPILAVGGGI
+884 LTPILAIGGGV

-1004 PTAARAVADR
+1004 PTAARAVTDR

-1019 GGTTV
+1019 EGTTV

-1071 PLSVAAG
+1071 PLSVGAG
-1078 VVLFAVDVL
+1078 VALFAVDML
-1087 RRRPV
+1087 RRRPL

-1159 RISLQQV
+1159 RIGLQQV

-1181 LRRVVATAALAGPPG
+1181 LRRIVATAALAGPPG

-1209 ATGAE
+1209 ATGAG

-1247 VLGRSDSET
+1247 VLGRSDSEA

-1273 VRRADAAEPF
+1273 VRRGDATEPF

-1315 GAPQDDTGL
+1315 GAPRDDTGL

-1393 DALDDAELAR
+1393 DALDDAELAT

-1465 AADVVVTD
+1465 AADMVVTD

-1515 LLTGRSALNARQL
+1515 LFTGRSALNARQL

-1549 AHRDQLLAEGPEAS
+1549 AHRHQLLAEGPEAS

-1575 ATVTAVAAALAWIA
+1575 ATVTAVAAAVAWIA

-1632 LGVLGVVVTVPGL
+1632 LVVLGVVVTVPGL
-1645 SHFFGSR
+1645 THFFGSR

-1662 LATAAGSVLVPAAAG
+1662 LATAAGSVLVPAAAR
-1677 GAVDALGKVH
+1677 GAVDAPGKVH
-1687 PQYTRVPPA
+1687 PQYTRVQPA

>member
-1 MPASLL
+1 MPVLSSALSRSVQSAAVL
-7 PASLLPASLL
+7 PSAVS
-17 PASVVPSTLTAVS
+17 STIRSAAEALTAVP
-30 ATVSAV
+30 AALPAV
-36 RSVAHG
+36 G
-42 LGGAVPGALSV
+42 P
-53 IGALLGPRTR
+53 LLRPSTPRLWQTH
-63 GVWRTPGG
+63 GG
-71 VQVGLRRLGRP
+71 VQIEVRRLGRP
-82 GTVAAAREL
+82 GTARAAREA
-91 EAALRQVPGVGRAEV
+91 EAALRRVPGVSRAEV

-117 GPKADLDTVTGLVAA
+117 GPETDLERVTGLVAA
-132 ADDAAGQR
+132 ADTAADEARGEDARRAGEGQR
-140 AGRAD
+140 ARSPIGFPSAS
-145 VRREGAQGGDTGRR
+145 GA
-159 AAREEDADRTPA
+159 A
-171 EDDGT
+171 
-176 SPAPAP
+176 
-182 TPDPDPTPD
+182 
-191 DGTPRTGPQG
+191 
-201 ESGQREAGADRA
+201 
-213 RSSVGYPGDSRAQA
+213 V

-234 AGLLAVGVASVGDLL
+234 AGLVSVGVASVGNAVG
-249 RLRGLHPL
+249 LRGLPPVVISAIQL
-257 VMSVVQFAE
+257 VEAA
-266 STPPLREGVARRI
+266 PPLREGIARRI
-279 GEPATERCFAVAN
+279 GETATEQGFAVAN
-292 LVLTTLTFRPLGTM
+292 LLVTTLTFRPLGAT
-306 VNAALAAARYT
+306 VAAVLAAARYA
-317 EVRARREA
+317 EVRARRGA
-325 WAGWARRLA
+325 WGDWARRMA

-344 VPAYERPAPL
+344 VPGYERPAPL
-354 RPGPGD
+354 PPGPGD

-377 SVGTLSHDRGLA
+377 AVGALSHDRALA

-397 GPHNARESFASS
+397 GPRFGREAFASS
-409 VGRAL
+409 VARAV

-424 EVLRRLDR
+424 EALRRLDR
-432 IDTVVL
+432 IDTVIL
-438 DARVLAGGDWTVEGV
+438 DARVLATGGWTVEGV
-453 LRLPPPGQGGLDG
+453 VRLAPPGTPEPVRPDG
-466 FPEDARGQGTSAN
+466 HG
-479 GGPEGALG
+479 
-487 ERGPGD
+487 
-493 RPEGGGPH
+493 PEGGGP
-501 GIPEARGTGSVQ
+501 
-513 DGAGLAAGVP
+513 DGGPQEGGQESGVP
-523 ASRGPEGGAVAGRR
+523 KQHGPE
-537 EGGEPGAEGRES
+537 
-549 GPRSGVSGDGGP
+549 GP
-561 DDDEIHVRIH
+561 DDDELHARIH
-571 ELIEADGPPGGRR
+571 ELIESDGPSRW
-584 RPGVAPAPGRRDGWE
+584 RPRHGVGPVPPQRQEGWE
-599 LRPYGDT
+599 LRPFTG
-606 APDGSP
+606 
-612 NHGVVPEDTDAQARR
+612 TDAAPAGAVAAAEPAALARQ
-627 WAEQGARVV
+627 WAEEGAQVM

-646 VAAMVPQLHPLAHHL
+646 VAALVPQLHPLAHHL
-661 VRAAQECGRVRL
+661 VRAARECGQVRL
-673 VGGPPGLHLRFG
+673 VGGPPGLHRRFG
-685 LEEAVPTGH
+685 LREAARTGH

-701 RSLQAQGHGVAV
+701 RSLQSQGHGVAV

-725 DLGIGSISDP
+725 DLGIGVIPGP

-757 LPEARRIGRLCARLE
+757 LPEGRRISRLCTRLE
-772 AVGAVA
+772 GAGAVA
-778 GSALALLVPRPRA
+778 GSGLALLVPRPRA
-791 WARARL
+791 WVRARL
-797 VADGVTVAGV
+797 VTDGVTIAGI
-807 AAGFWAGWRLHG
+807 AAGFWAGWRLHR
-819 RPAPAATER
+819 RPTPAAAER
-828 TPWHAMAV
+828 TPWHAMTV
-836 RQVMSR
+836 RQMMAR
-842 LATSSRGL
+842 LGTSSRGL
-850 DAAEAARR
+850 DEAEAARR
-858 RQFEGRDRHDGAV
+858 RQFTGRDRHDGAV
-871 TLIGRVAEELANP
+871 TLIGRIAEELANP
-884 LTPILAVGGGI
+884 LTPILAIGGGI

-911 LGVDALVGGVQQQ
+911 LGVDALVGGVQRQKAD
-924 QADNAAERLVEATS
+924 QAADRLVEATS
-938 VRVRVLR
+938 ARVRVRR
-945 PGRAEPVEAAGE
+945 PGRTEAVAAAGE
-957 HLVRGDVIELRAGDS
+957 HLVRGDAIELRAGDA

-977 RVVRAQGLEMD
+977 RVVRAQGLEVD

-1004 PTAARAVADR
+1004 PTAARTVADR

-1019 GGTTV
+1019 QGTTV
-1024 AAGHALGVVV
+1024 AAGEALAVVV

-1042 GGAGEAGPDG
+1042 GSAADAGPEG
-1052 APPESGVERRLKA
+1052 GPPESGVERRLKA
-1065 LGHWFL
+1065 LGRWFL

-1078 VVLFAVDVL
+1078 VVLFAVDLL
-1087 RRRPV
+1087 RRRPL
-1092 GGALGSAVSLCV
+1092 GAALGSAVSLCV

-1166 SDGLER
+1166 SDAREER
-1172 GAPDRLTPA
+1172 PPDRLTLA
-1181 LRRVVATAALAGPPG
+1181 LRRIVATAALAGPPG
-1196 TAADLTHPTDRAI
+1196 QAATLAHPTDRAI
-1209 ATGAE
+1209 AAGAE
-1214 LLGAAPARAAGLG
+1214 LLGATPARAAGLG
-1227 TDTWERLAELP
+1227 ADSWQGLAELP

-1263 PEVVLARCDR
+1263 PEVVLARCVSIRRDDAPEPFDDR
-1273 VRRADAAEPF
+1273 VRE
-1283 DERLRAE
+1283 EME
-1290 AEAEVDRLARR
+1290 AEIDRLARL

-1307 VAERVLPE
+1307 VAERVLPT
-1315 GAPQDDTGL
+1315 GASEAPVSPESL
-1324 DDGVDGLCLLGLLG
+1324 DDEDVGELSLLGLLG
-1338 LADPVRATAAESV
+1338 LADPVRSTAAESV

-1363 VTGDHPS
+1363 LTGDHPS

-1380 PEEEPRLMTGAEL
+1380 PHEEPRLMTGAEL
-1393 DALDDAELAR
+1393 DSLDDPALAR

-1409 VFARTTPA
+1409 VFARVTPA
-1417 HKVRIVTALRAAGRI
+1417 HKVRIVTALRSAGRI

-1500 LGGNLGEIAF
+1500 LGGNLGEIIF

-1549 AHRDQLLAEGPEAS
+1549 DKTDRLLAEGPEAS
-1563 LGKALTRHIRLR
+1563 LGKALMRHIRLR
-1575 ATVTAVAAALAWIA
+1575 AAVTTAAATVAWIA

-1600 TVSLVALVTSQLFQ
+1600 TVALVALVASQLLQ

-1627 AVVGS
+1627 AAVGS
-1632 LGVLGVVVTVPGL
+1632 LVVLGAVVSVPGL

-1652 PLGPVGWTIA
+1652 PLGPAGWTIA
-1662 LATAAGSVLVPAAAG
+1662 LASAAGSVLVPAAAQGAAGVLTRTGRGAG
-1677 GAVDALGKVH
+1677 GAACPQGKVH
-1687 PQYTRVPPA
+1687 AQATLVQSS

>member
-1 MPASLL
+1 MTWPQLSSVLPSSLL
-7 PASLLPASLL
+7 PA
-17 PASVVPSTLTAVS
+17 TLTAVAS
-30 ATVSAV
+30 TASAV
-36 RSVAHG
+36 RSFAQG
-42 LGGAVPGALSV
+42 LTAVPAALPV
-53 IGALLGPRTR
+53 IGPMLRPRTP
-63 GVWRTPGG
+63 GLWRTPEG
-71 VQVGLRRLGRP
+71 VQIEVRRLGRP
-82 GTVAAAREL
+82 GTTAAAREL
-91 EAALRQVPGVGRAEV
+91 EATLRRLPGVGRAEV

-117 GPKADLDTVTGLVAA
+117 GPETDLDLVTTAVTA
-132 ADDAAGQR
+132 ADASAAEG
-140 AGRAD
+140 AGRGG
-145 VRREGAQGGDTGRR
+145 RQREGA
-159 AAREEDADRTPA
+159 E
-171 EDDGT
+171 
-176 SPAPAP
+176 
-182 TPDPDPTPD
+182 
-191 DGTPRTGPQG
+191 
-201 ESGQREAGADRA
+201 GADRQCERAPSRGEGPQPEAGKGAAPPHEAANSTAPPHDAANGTAPQHETANGTA
-213 RSSVGYPGDSRAQA
+213 RHREGATDRGRPAVGYPGARGAQV

-234 AGLLAVGVASVGDLL
+234 AGLLAVGVASVGDAIG
-249 RLRGLHPL
+249 LRGLHPL
-257 VMSVVQFAE
+257 VMSAIQFTE
-266 STPPLREGVARRI
+266 TTPPLREGIARRV
-279 GEPATERCFAVAN
+279 GETATERGFAVAN
-292 LVLTTLTFRPLGTM
+292 LLVTTLTFRPLGAT
-306 VNAALAAARYT
+306 VQAVLAAARYT
-317 EVRARREA
+317 EVRARRGA
-325 WAGWARRLA
+325 WAQWASRLA

-354 RPGPGD
+354 PPGPGD

-397 GPHNARESFASS
+397 GPHFGREAFACSM
-409 VGRAL
+409 GRVL

-438 DARVLAGGDWTVEGV
+438 DARVLADGDWTVEGV
-453 LRLPPPGQGGLDG
+453 LRLPSPGAPDHGLTDGG
-466 FPEDARGQGTSAN
+466 AA
-479 GGPEGALG
+479 GGGAV
-487 ERGPGD
+487 
-493 RPEGGGPH
+493 GGGP
-501 GIPEARGTGSVQ
+501 G
-513 DGAGLAAGVP
+513 
-523 ASRGPEGGAVAGRR
+523 
-537 EGGEPGAEGRES
+537 
-549 GPRSGVSGDGGP
+549 
-561 DDDEIHVRIH
+561 DDEIHVRIH
-571 ELIEADGPPGGRR
+571 ELIAADGPAGKRLRHGRKALT
-584 RPGVAPAPGRRDGWE
+584 PSRRDGWE
-599 LRPYGDT
+599 LRPF
-606 APDGSP
+606 PDGTEGD
-612 NHGVVPEDTDAQARR
+612 GVVPPDTVAQARR
-627 WAEQGARVV
+627 WAEEGARVM
-636 LVLREGTPVA
+636 LVLRTGTPVA
-646 VAAMVPQLHPLAHHL
+646 VAALVPQLHPLAHHL

-685 LEEAVPTGH
+685 LDEAVPTGH

-701 RSLQAQGHGVAV
+701 RSLQAEGHGVAV

-757 LPEARRIGRLCARLE
+757 LPEARRISRLCARMGG
-772 AVGAVA
+772 AGAVA

-791 WARARL
+791 WVRARL
-797 VADGVTVAGV
+797 VADGVTVAGM

-836 RQVMSR
+836 RQVMAR

-850 DAAEAARR
+850 DEAEAARR
-858 RQFEGRDRHDGAV
+858 RQFEGGDRPEGAV

-911 LGVDALVGGVQQQ
+911 LGVDALVGGVQRQR
-924 QADNAAERLVEATS
+924 ADEAAERLVEATS

-945 PGRAEPVEAAGE
+945 PGRTEPVETAGE

-972 VPADC
+972 LPADC
-977 RVVRAQGLEMD
+977 RVVRAHGLEVD

-1004 PTAARAVADR
+1004 PTSARVVAER
-1014 TSMLY
+1014 SSMLY
-1019 GGTTV
+1019 EGTTV

-1042 GGAGEAGPDG
+1042 GSAGEAGPEG

-1065 LGHWFL
+1065 LGRWFL

-1078 VVLFAVDVL
+1078 VALFAVDLL
-1087 RRRPV
+1087 RRRPL
-1092 GGALGSAVSLCV
+1092 GAALGSAVSLCV

-1124 RLSTRDTLVRSAS
+1124 RLSKRDTLVRSAS

-1166 SDGLER
+1166 SDGRER
-1172 GAPDRLTPA
+1172 GAPARLTPA
-1181 LRRVVATAALAGPPG
+1181 LRRIVATAALAGPPG

-1227 TDTWERLAELP
+1227 TDAWERLAELP

-1247 VLGRSDSET
+1247 VLGRSDSEA

-1273 VRRADAAEPF
+1273 VRRGDATEAFAEG
-1283 DERLRAE
+1283 LRAE
-1290 AEAEVDRLARR
+1290 TEAEIDRLARR

-1307 VAERVLPE
+1307 VAERVLPAD
-1315 GAPQDDTGL
+1315 APQGEPGLGPGLGDDAVHGL
-1324 DDGVDGLCLLGLLG
+1324 SLLGLLG

-1351 DRLSRAGVRIVM
+1351 DRLTRAGVRIVM

-1393 DALDDAELAR
+1393 DALEDAELAR

-1417 HKVRIVTALRAAGRI
+1417 HKVRIVTALRSAGRI

-1486 RAMWASVRKALGIL
+1486 RAMWASVRRALGVL

-1510 TLATT
+1510 TLGTT
-1515 LLTGRSALNARQL
+1515 LLTGRSALGARQL

-1563 LGKALTRHIRLR
+1563 LGEALTRHIRLR
-1575 ATVTAVAAALAWIA
+1575 AALTTVAATAAWIA

-1600 TVSLVALVTSQLFQ
+1600 TVALVALVTSQLFQ

-1632 LGVLGVVVTVPGL
+1632 LVVLGVVVTVPGL

-1662 LATAAGSVLVPAAAG
+1662 LASAAGSVLMPAVARGAA
-1677 GAVDALGKVH
+1677 DALGKVH
-1687 PQYTRVPPA
+1687 PQDTRVQPA